1 MRRYRAK
8 QKQLLAVLENEA
20 ENETEFGGGEVR
32 NTIVSCVVAVV
43 AVEADADD
51 DLEDELE
58 DDLEETEGMDFTE
71 SDKLAKE
78 LGQLETTNEED
89 SSDDGDSLATP
100 VHSLVDTDKEDDSPM
115 FGRSSKY
122 TKRKKPLEKQR
133 SSKRTR
139 R

>member
-8 QKQLLAVLENEA
+8 QKQLLGMLENEA

-32 NTIVSCVVAVV
+32 NTVVSGVVAVA
-43 AVEADADD
+43 AVEVDA
-51 DLEDELE
+51 EDELE
-58 DDLEETEGMDFTE
+58 DDLEEEEGMDFTE

-78 LGQLETTNEED
+78 LGCQLETTNEENI
-89 SSDDGDSLATP
+89 SDDGDSLATP
-100 VHSLVDTDKEDDSPM
+100 VHSLVDSDKEDDSPM
-115 FGRSSKY
+115 FGRSSKS
-122 TKRKKPLEKQR
+122 TKRKKPQDKQR

>member
-8 QKQLLAVLENEA
+8 EKQLVQMLENEA

-32 NTIVSCVVAVV
+32 NTVVSGVVAVA
-43 AVEADADD
+43 AVEADAEDE
-51 DLEDELE
+51 LEDELE
-58 DDLEETEGMDFTE
+58 EEEGMDFTE

-78 LGQLETTNEED
+78 LGQLETTDEED

-100 VHSLVDTDKEDDSPM
+100 VHLLVDSDKEDDSPM
-115 FGRSSKY
+115 FDCSSNSS
-122 TKRKKPLEKQR
+122 KRKKPQDKQR

>member
-1 MRRYRAK
+1 MCRYRAK

-20 ENETEFGGGEVR
+20 ENEREFGGGEVR
-32 NTIVSCVVAVV
+32 NTVVSGVVAVA
-43 AVEADADD
+43 AVEADA
-51 DLEDELE
+51 EDELE
-58 DDLEETEGMDFTE
+58 DEEGMDFTE

-78 LGQLETTNEED
+78 LGQLDTTDEED

-100 VHSLVDTDKEDDSPM
+100 VHLSVDSDKVNDSLM
-115 FGRSSKY
+115 FGRSSKS